1 VDTLRRDVPTSA
13 AEVGTSGR
21 NADTLRC
28 DVPASAAEVGTFAGK
43 AGISRCRL
51 ATFAA
56 EVSTL
61 AGEADTRRIGA
72 LARRLLVSRGMRNFL
87 SILAI
92 FGLAACTGTTGGAGG
107 GTTSGTTTTVSV
119 PCTDCLSQ
127 AVTWGYTG
135 GYVQYD
141 DSASL
146 SACRTYQ
153 HTRTLVGGPDAG
165 SSQSCSGEIGGCDAG
180 ADAVHDVEQAL
191 AQPDVVAA
199 LASSVPLY
207 GNDPRPCDG
216 GVMVIKVGTQTLTV
230 GEDCGPT
237 ALCQINSGHSCVPV
251 PAGVR
256 ALVNVLSA
264 VDQAL
269 IKQGECATTFP

>member
-1 VDTLRRDVPTSA
+1 
-13 AEVGTSGR
+13 
-21 NADTLRC
+21 
-28 DVPASAAEVGTFAGK
+28 
-43 AGISRCRL
+43 
-51 ATFAA
+51 
-56 EVSTL
+56 
-61 AGEADTRRIGA
+61 
-72 LARRLLVSRGMRNFL
+72 MRNFL
-87 SILAI
+87 SILAM
-92 FGLAACTGTTGGAGG
+92 FGLAACTGTTTGCAGG
-107 GTTSGTTTTVSV
+107 GTTSGTATTVSV

-127 AVTWGYTG
+127 TVTWGYTG
-135 GYVQYD
+135 GYVEYD
-141 DSASL
+141 DLASL

-153 HTRTLVGGPDAG
+153 HTRTLVAGHDAG

-191 AQPDVVAA
+191 AQPDVIAA

-230 GEDCGPT
+230 GEDCNAESCLPP
-237 ALCQINSGHSCVPV
+237 QSGYSCVPV
-251 PAGVR
+251 PASVR